1 MMTQM
6 ITASKTPR
14 AITVIGYCLLV
25 IVLASCSGDGSQMRQ
40 QLEELERQNRA
51 DSVMTNDSL
60 AELLV
65 KYFDRHGTPNERMRA
80 HYILGRTYAD
90 MGEAPAALEAY
101 LEAADCADT
110 TQADCDYAKLSRVYA
125 QSSRIYYD
133 LIQPRSQIKELE
145 MASYYAWKAKDTL
158 IAIESYA
165 QKANA
170 YSLMH
175 RPDSV
180 VFIRENASHLYESAG
195 QYRRAATTIG
205 ASITSALDLGDIS
218 RARHFIDKYE
228 CTSGLFDSLGT
239 IVKGREMY
247 YYIKGRYHLATFKV
261 DSAEYQFRRLQKE
274 GYTLNHQI
282 AACKGL
288 QEVYEKLK
296 KPDSIA
302 KYANLGYQL
311 NDSAYSLSEMQ
322 NIQRLKASYNYNRN
336 KLLAEQK
343 TSEAGQL
350 HTQLLFVIVIA
361 SIIVMSFLLYSK
373 RLQKKMLIYQRDL
386 EKLGR
391 AQTELM
397 QASSA
402 DEEKPQDTSGQQ
414 EEITKLQEIVSAHR
428 SPLNEE
434 HALINQ
440 NIKKSSVVMRLQ
452 DLLDENPPK
461 VASRAD
467 MRELQDIINEN
478 VPLFF
483 STLNTSEHIL
493 SQGQYEICMLVRA
506 FFSPSEIAKLMGR
519 SDSYV
524 ATTRK
529 RLLRDI
535 YGIVGSPRELD
546 AILLEIY

>member
-1 MMTQM
+1 M
-6 ITASKTPR
+6 SKPSHCLS
-14 AITVIGYCLLV
+14 VLLLLLV
-25 IVLASCSGDGSQMRQ
+25 AVLAACSGDGSQMRA

-60 AELLV
+60 AEHLV

-110 TQADCDYAKLSRVYA
+110 TQADCDYAKLSRIHA
-125 QSSRIYYD
+125 QSALIYNEFV
-133 LIQPRSQIKELE
+133 QPRSQLNELNK
-145 MASYYAWKAKDTL
+145 AVYYARKAKDTL
-158 IAIESYA
+158 IAIECYA

-170 YSLMH
+170 YKWLKM
-175 RPDSV
+175 PDSV
-180 VFIRENASHLYESAG
+180 ISIRVRASQLYQMAGQGQRSAG
-195 QYRRAATTIG
+195 TLGAA
-205 ASITSALDLGDIS
+205 ITSAIDLHDIEK
-218 RARHFIDKYE
+218 AHQFMVKYE
-228 CTSGLFDSLGT
+228 SESGHFCSDGR
-239 IVKGREMY
+239 IEKGREIY
-247 YYIKGRYHLATFKV
+247 YYTKGRYYLANQQL
-261 DSAEYQFRRLQKE
+261 DSAEFQLRRLQRE
-274 GYTLNHQI
+274 GQTLNHQI
-282 AACKGL
+282 AASKGL
-288 QEVYEKLK
+288 QELYEKLK
-296 KPDSIA
+296 NPDSIA

-311 NDSAYSLSEMQ
+311 NDSAYSLSEME